1 MIFLPKFKK
10 CPCCNSYNAIRI
22 NGITYDNNFKSMGDW
37 ILKKK
42 IKCKKCNEELAL
54 FVNAKNNKDEKLV
67 WINHLKCEDV
77 YFKQLNDLQISK
89 DKLLINSKHYSA
101 AHKRIND
108 IQNDIRLAQVKL
120 KIKIKIQNRE
130 IFNTQS

>member
-1 MIFLPKFKK
+1 
-10 CPCCNSYNAIRI
+10 
-22 NGITYDNNFKSMGDW
+22 MGDW

-42 IKCKKCNEELAL
+42 LKCKKCNEELAL

-67 WINHLKCEDV
+67 WINYLKCEDV
-77 YFKQLNDLQISK
+77 YFKKLNDLQISK
-89 DKLLINSKHYSA
+89 DKLSINNKHYSS
-101 AHKRIND
+101 AHKRIHD

-120 KIKIKIQNRE
+120 KVKLKIQNRE